1 MITHLFRRLPL
12 LGLVGLSCAHSAFA
26 QEDLKPRRGC
36 IADMLFQ
43 LTLSYTDAG
52 TVDKDQFG
60 KPIKGPDGT
69 TPDYENTYDVVKRG
83 VKTETVDEYVS
94 KITNHRYSTK
104 EFLMDL
110 EYLGVI
116 EDIAGW
122 SLKKLQVT
130 GQESLEFV
138 STRGPQFYL
147 VHKDPGIEPIM
158 LDNLIEVETYA
169 SATAENDV
177 FRILFDSEGEP
188 VGEARSYA
196 ATIKREVYLD
206 IDFEDWL
213 DEDEYQEIEL
223 GGIYSGKE
231 NLQFVGLD
239 KQPVIMLN
247 GEKITSVNGS
257 YYYED
262 VINDYYYYDV
272 LEGSITFSAGKLVPD
287 VSVYPQPLPNDV
299 IR

>member
-1 MITHLFRRLPL
+1 MMTHLFRRLSL

-26 QEDLKPRRGC
+26 QAEPEPRRGC

-60 KPIKGPDGT
+60 KPIKGPNGT
-69 TPDYENTYDVVKRG
+69 TPDYQNTYDVIKRG
-83 VKTETVDEYVS
+83 VKTETVDEDVS
-94 KITNHRYSTK
+94 KITTHRYSTK

-130 GQESLEFV
+130 DRESLRYV
-138 STRGPQFYL
+138 RAVPPKFYL
-147 VHKDPGIEPIM
+147 VNKDPGIEPIV
-158 LDNLIEVETYA
+158 LGDLIDVDTYA

-177 FRILFDSEGEP
+177 FRTLFDTEGDP

-196 ATIKREVYLD
+196 ATIKREVFLD

-213 DEDEYQEIEL
+213 DEEEYQEIEL

-231 NLQFVGLD
+231 NLQFVGPNKL
-239 KQPVIMLN
+239 PVVMLN
-247 GEKITSVNGS
+247 AEKITSVSGS

-262 VINDYYYYDV
+262 AIDNYFYYDI
-272 LEGSITFSAGKLVPD
+272 LEGSITFSAGKFVPD
-287 VSVYPQPLPNDV
+287 VSVYPDSLPNDV
-299 IR
+299 TR

>member
-1 MITHLFRRLPL
+1 MMTHLFRRLSL

-26 QEDLKPRRGC
+26 QAEPETRRGC

-60 KPIKGPDGT
+60 KPIKGPNGT
-69 TPDYENTYDVVKRG
+69 TPDYQNTYDVFKRG
-83 VKTETVDEYVS
+83 VKTETVDDYVS
-94 KITNHRYSTK
+94 KITTHRYSIR

-130 GQESLEFV
+130 DQESLRFV
-138 STRGPQFYL
+138 TALRPKFYL
-147 VHKDPGIEPIM
+147 VNKDPGVEPIV
-158 LDNLIEVETYA
+158 LGDLIEVDTYA

-177 FRILFDSEGEP
+177 FRTLFDTEGDP

-196 ATIKREVYLD
+196 ATIKREVFLD

-231 NLQFVGLD
+231 NLQFVGPNKL
-239 KQPVIMLN
+239 PVVMLN
-247 GEKITSVNGS
+247 AEKITSVSGS

-262 VINDYYYYDV
+262 AIDDYFYYDV
-272 LEGSITFSAGKLVPD
+272 LEGSITFSAGKFVPD
-287 VSVYPQPLPNDV
+287 VGVYPDSLPNDV
-299 IR
+299 TR